1 MAVMFDILVLGMK
14 LEFVRRRAHPGVYLH
29 VLSDRSGEES
39 KSEDRRK
46 RGEKGGRE
54 EDRLKNCIPIQCNS
68 DQLSPV
74 PNQLI
79 YKKDRNLV
87 D

>member
-1 MAVMFDILVLGMK
+1 MFEILVLGMK
-14 LEFVRRRAHPGVYLH
+14 LEFLKRRPHPGVYLY
-29 VLSDRSGEES
+29 VLSERSGEES
-39 KSEDRRK
+39 KAKTE
-46 RGEKGGRE
+46 EEGRE
-54 EDRLKNCIPIQCNS
+54 EDRLKSCIPIQCNS

>member
-1 MAVMFDILVLGMK
+1 MVVMFEILVLGMK
-14 LEFVRRRAHPGVYLH
+14 LEFLKRRAHPGVYLY
-29 VLSDRSGEES
+29 VLSERSGEES
-39 KSEDRRK
+39 KSEDRR
-46 RGEKGGRE
+46 GKGGRE
-54 EDRLKNCIPIQCNS
+54 EDRLKSCIPIQCNS